1 MDGISARF
9 VAMGGRSSRDFHLI
23 WKPMEKRAG
32 VPTEREENDC
42 RNAHSPELP
51 TSSLPPK
58 SSYIRGVASAERK
71 SVESARVR
79 KGRRIPTK
87 RETDGDVDCRFLVG
101 HAFPNL
107 VALLVHDETA
117 DRRCVNTAVCTVI
130 SRAPSRP
137 DPRYYWYRESLTIF
151 FIVSLARELP
161 TFLCLR

>member
-1 MDGISARF
+1 
-9 VAMGGRSSRDFHLI
+9 
-23 WKPMEKRAG
+23 MEKRAG

-130 SRAPSRP
+130 SARSFPTRPAVLLVSRVAYDFFYRFTRERAS
-137 DPRYYWYRESLTIF
+137 Y
-151 FIVSLARELP
+151 VSLSSLNVAKRRRKNRKKIVGRE
-161 TFLCLR
+161 